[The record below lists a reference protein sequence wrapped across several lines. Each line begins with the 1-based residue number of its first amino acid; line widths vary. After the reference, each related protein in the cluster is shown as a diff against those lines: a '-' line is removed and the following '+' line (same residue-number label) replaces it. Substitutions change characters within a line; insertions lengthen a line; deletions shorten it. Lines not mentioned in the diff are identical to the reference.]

1 MTAQPL
7 GLAGHAVSHVGW
19 HWLAPCRGDGSRG
32 ERRPPADARA
42 GPDRLDLLSPSRH
55 AHAGHGHEIGRLGP
69 RLLPVHHAALG
80 RDRPRGRRGGGGV
93 GTADQR
99 PAARGAPAGRPAG
112 SAGGLPAGGLP
123 AGPPGTAGR
132 SVSGWSSRASSCCA
146 RWRTPAPG
154 RPSPRILTTW
164 PKAAA
169 ACTSSA
175 LSVTAGGGPSR
186 PRRAR
191 SCGPCS
197 RSAST
202 GSHPTGA
209 GSPRA
214 ARVRRAAQCERSH
227 TDCLDVQ
234 VRGPEPV
241 TPPGA
246 GPGGAGPAGPP
257 GAAIPGGSPGTPPRT
272 APRPARSSAGCAGDR
287 RPPPRR

>member
-19 HWLAPCRGDGSRG
+19 HWLAPAVAMAAAASGVRQRTPGLAPADWTCFPRLAMRTPGTDTKSVGSARDFCLSTMRRWGVTDRGDDVAVVVSELLTNALRHGVPG
-32 ERRPPADARA
+32 A
-42 GPDRLDLLSPSRH
+42 G
-55 AHAGHGHEIGRLGP
+55 
-69 RLLPVHHAALG
+69 LP
-80 RDRPRGRRGGGGV
+80 
-93 GTADQR
+93 
-99 PAARGAPAGRPAG
+99 
-112 SAGGLPAGGLP
+112 AGGLPAGRLP

-234 VRGPEPV
+234 V
-241 TPPGA
+241 TGA
-246 GPGGAGPAGPP
+246 GAGHVTRGRTWRGRSGGA
-257 GAAIPGGSPGTPPRT
+257 
-272 APRPARSSAGCAGDR
+272 ARRCHSRG
-287 RPPPRR
+287 